1 MICIDKKVY
10 HNNNDICEL
19 KNDQLTKDYCMLLT
33 IQEYIQLLE
42 QNHCASYTMI
52 SYFSTTTSKRERK
65 FYHLFDLT
73 L

>member
-33 IQEYIQLLE
+33 IQEYMHLLE
-42 QNHCASYTMI
+42 QNRCAFYTMI
-52 SYFSTTTSKRERK
+52 SYFSTATSKEIEN
-65 FYHLFDLT
+65 FIICLI
-73 L
+73 